1 MIKPQSST
9 NMKIFQTK
17 VWNWGVH
24 LNIGLS
30 ISVMQKRSK
39 KKLVLYHL
47 VMNWVYSTK
56 NQHFKTILL
65 FIFLLTRWF
74 DGKMPKTILKDEKML
89 FQRETSIS
97 V

>member
-1 MIKPQSST
+1 
-9 NMKIFQTK
+9 
-17 VWNWGVH
+17 
-24 LNIGLS
+24 
-30 ISVMQKRSK
+30 
-39 KKLVLYHL
+39 
-47 VMNWVYSTK
+47 MNWVYSTK